1 MTTMFSMKLFNMKPE
16 EKQLLMDT
24 AQKLE
29 AMTLAFNQFQET
41 VNKYNFPSQQIID
54 KDLVVR
60 GNFSTISGG
69 KIGLYG
75 KTPIAQQSGISDPSG
90 GATIDSQSR
99 AAIQS
104 ILLVLRNIG
113 ITL

>member
-1 MTTMFSMKLFNMKPE
+1 MKPE

-75 KTPIAQQSGISDPSG
+75 KTPTSQQSAISNPSG
-90 GATIDSQSR
+90 GATIDNESR
-99 AAIQS
+99 TAITAV
-104 ILLVLRNIG
+104 ILALKNIG